1 MVKIVCRQN
10 GYMHDFFVITDGVR
24 YYLFTQKFRRGVDE
38 FYRMAM
44 PLGKAIKHGCG
55 KGDRA
60 IHRTMDKLRIYI
72 KYIEKENDII
82 ILEETRRKKKA
93 A

>member
-1 MVKIVCRQN
+1 MVKIVCRKN
-10 GYMHDFFVITDGVR
+10 NYMHDFFVVTGGVY

-38 FYRMAM
+38 FYHYDL
-44 PLGKAIKHGCG
+44 PLGKAISHGCG

-60 IHRTMDKLRIYI
+60 IHRTMDKLRMYI

-82 ILEETRRKKKA
+82 ILKETRKKKSA